1 MNVPESNSLK
11 GMLMSNAAN
20 PEGQPTVRALR
31 EQELQTLWKTK
42 HGQQQVLNLLWTNR
56 DSQQPLQAGDSVF
69 QLILEHEFGPVR
81 V

>member
-1 MNVPESNSLK
+1 
-11 GMLMSNAAN
+11 MSNAAN

>member
-1 MNVPESNSLK
+1 MANVA
-11 GMLMSNAAN
+11 NADEN
-20 PEGQPTVRALR
+20 LTVRALR

-56 DSQQPLQAGDSVF
+56 DAQQPLQAGDSVF

-81 V
+81 A

>member
-1 MNVPESNSLK
+1 MANV
-11 GMLMSNAAN
+11 AN
-20 PEGQPTVRALR
+20 PEEQLTVRALR

-56 DSQQPLQAGDSVF
+56 DAQKSLQAGESVF

-81 V
+81 A